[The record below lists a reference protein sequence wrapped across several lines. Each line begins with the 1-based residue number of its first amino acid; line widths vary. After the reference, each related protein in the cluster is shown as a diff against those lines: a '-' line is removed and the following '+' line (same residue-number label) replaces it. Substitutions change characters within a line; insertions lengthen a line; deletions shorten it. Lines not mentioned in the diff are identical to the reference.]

1 MNPNDFSRAITAED
15 IIRRYNLDGLKKDR
29 KAIST
34 LNTSITK
41 RYYII
46 ENFLNYIEPIRDQA
60 EKVTVWFLNGLPSN
74 EIIYNSNNINL
85 HFDKNTGYVYK
96 LSSDC
101 WEQINNEKLVEAI
114 SMANSEADT
123 SDNKR
128 LVFYSTPSPPYS
140 TGDIWIKDG
149 NILRCRYSKVSE
161 FKEIDWIDK
170 ENYSEEFARY
180 NNEMDIIK
188 DNVSQ
193 LETSVTQIN
202 AKFEPSSTEEEII
215 SIKDINNKTINL
227 KVKNGLII
235 GIERIEE

>member
-1 MNPNDFSRAITAED
+1 
-15 IIRRYNLDGLKKDR
+15 
-29 KAIST
+29 
-34 LNTSITK
+34 
-41 RYYII
+41 
-46 ENFLNYIEPIRDQA
+46 
-60 EKVTVWFLNGLPSN
+60 
-74 EIIYNSNNINL
+74 
-85 HFDKNTGYVYK
+85 
-96 LSSDC
+96 
-101 WEQINNEKLVEAI
+101 
-114 SMANSEADT
+114 MANSEADT

-235 GIERIEE
+235 GIERIEEWSL

>member
-46 ENFLNYIEPIRDQA
+46 ENFLNYIELIRDQA

-128 LVFYSTPSPPYS
+128 LIFYSTPSPPYS
-140 TGDIWIKDG
+140 TGDIWLKNG
-149 NILRCRYSKVSE
+149 AILRCRYSKVTE
-161 FKEIDWIDK
+161 FKETDWIDK